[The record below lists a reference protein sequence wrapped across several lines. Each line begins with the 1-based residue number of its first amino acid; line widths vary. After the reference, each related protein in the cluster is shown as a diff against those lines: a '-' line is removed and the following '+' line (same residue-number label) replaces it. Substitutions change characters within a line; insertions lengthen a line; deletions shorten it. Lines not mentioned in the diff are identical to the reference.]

1 MKKYIH
7 ILTALTLLAASC
19 AKSEVNYEPSGQVTL
34 APVKGNVTKAEGKEG
49 ALKTLAQDQDFNIYA
64 FWTHEV
70 EGKETTDYYI
80 MGDRFTYNSSYGAW
94 AGAKG
99 SYPWPLHGT
108 LSFAGYTTM
117 PATQKAVASYNEGN
131 IIAISDY
138 VNDEFDFCW
147 FGLTEGCNNKVDGA
161 AVEVT
166 LNHALTWIT
175 IKAYGEGTPVG
186 RWKINSLALEEA
198 VTIGKATGKGG
209 TGMTTWQVQPLYD
222 DDGTTILDDGIND
235 YTLEDNLGEDN
246 LGHTIQEPVMK
257 EDTKT
262 GTLLTDNI
270 IIPQT
275 PTNLIINYSYQV
287 GTETRTDSKKVSL
300 GLGKKDGE
308 DILWESGKHYT
319 YTLIF
324 KSNDIQVAPSFGT
337 WGSADQNITVE

>member
-1 MKKYIH
+1 MKKYIY
-7 ILTALTLLAASC
+7 ILTALTLLVASC
-19 AKSEVNYEPSGQVTL
+19 AKSEVSYEASGQVTL

-49 ALKTLAQDQDFNIYA
+49 ALKTLAKDQDLNIYA
-64 FWTHEV
+64 FWTHE
-70 EGKETTDYYI
+70 GNETPDYYI
-80 MGDRFTYNSSYGAW
+80 MGDRFTYNSTYKAW
-94 AGAKG
+94 AGADG

-117 PATQKAVASYNEGN
+117 PATQKKAVASYNEGN

-175 IKAYGEGTPVG
+175 IKAYGEGTPVD
-186 RWKINSLALEEA
+186 RWTINSLTLEDA
-198 VTIGKATGKGG
+198 VTIGKAIGNGR
-209 TGMTTWQVQPLYD
+209 TGMTTWQVQPLYQD
-222 DDGTTILDDGIND
+222 NENTILLDDGIND
-235 YTLEDNLGEDN
+235 YTLEGDLP
-246 LGHTIQEPVMK
+246 HTIQGPVME

-262 GTLLTDNI
+262 GTPLTDNI
-270 IIPQT
+270 IIPQI

-287 GTETRTDSKKVSL
+287 GTEARTDSKKVSL